1 MTIDE
6 IFTFENLYCAYK
18 SARKA
23 KQQKG
28 EIIRFE
34 INLSVNLNKI
44 INELISKKY
53 KFGAYRGFY
62 IYEPKERYIEA
73 LPFKDRVVI
82 KCFCDTVLKPKI
94 EPKLIY
100 DNVACITGK
109 GTSFAIKRLHMFLH
123 KEYFKKNNNNFYF
136 LKCDISKYFPSINH
150 DILLRLLRKVNFSSD
165 EMWFI
170 EKLIKEKSDD
180 SKTGLPLGNQ
190 SNQWFAL
197 FYLNIVDRFIKEKL
211 KIKWYVRYMDDMI
224 LIGRDKEYLQYCKN
238 EISKLCNQRL
248 QLSLNNKT
256 QIGKVA
262 NGIDFLGYNH
272 ILTSSGR
279 ILMKLRS
286 SSRIRMKH
294 HLKSIK
300 KLYNNNIVDNDYVY
314 IRKNAFY
321 NHIKK
326 TIEPGKLKQ
335 EVFPKK

>member
-1 MTIDE
+1 MNIDE
-6 IFTFENLYCAYK
+6 IFSFENLYLAYK
-18 SARKA
+18 ESRKS

-34 INLSVNLNKI
+34 IDLSVNLNKLI
-44 INELISKKY
+44 IELSSKKY
-53 KFGAYRGFY
+53 KFGEYRGFY
-62 IYEPKERYIEA
+62 IYEPKKRYIEA

-82 KCFCDTVLKPKI
+82 RCFCDVVLKPKI

-100 DNVACITGK
+100 DNSACRKKK
-109 GTSFAIKRLHMFLH
+109 GTDFAIKRLHIFLH
-123 KEYFKKNNNNFYF
+123 KEFFKNHSNNFYF

-150 DILLRLLRKVNFSSD
+150 DILLSLLRKIDFSSD

-170 EKLIKEKSDD
+170 EKLIKEKSPN
-180 SKTGLPLGNQ
+180 SNVGLPLGNQ

-197 FYLNIVDRFIKEKL
+197 LYLNTIDRFVKEKL
-211 KIKWYVRYMDDMI
+211 RVKGYVRYMDDMI
-224 LIGRDKEYLQYCKN
+224 LIGKDKKYLQYCKD
-238 EISKLCNQRL
+238 EICKICDQKL
-248 QLSLNNKT
+248 QLKLNNKT

-272 ILTSSGR
+272 ILTASGR

-300 KLYNNNIVDNDYVY
+300 KLYDSNLVDDNYVY

-321 NHIKK
+321 NHIKNTVETQK
-326 TIEPGKLKQ
+326 IKQ
-335 EVFPKK
+335 NVFPK